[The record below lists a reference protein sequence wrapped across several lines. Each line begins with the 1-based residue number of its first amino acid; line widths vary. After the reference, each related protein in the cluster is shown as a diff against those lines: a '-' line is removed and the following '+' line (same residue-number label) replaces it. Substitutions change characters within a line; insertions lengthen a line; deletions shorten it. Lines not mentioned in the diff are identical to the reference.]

1 MWTDSKLIK
10 SLMFSVLFGAAGTV
24 VAAIPTSPETM
35 VVQQGNKV
43 SGLVSDDMGPVA
55 GASVVVKGTSV
66 GTITDTDGRFS
77 LDNVRRGSVIVIS
90 FVGLATQEIT

>member
-66 GTITDTDGRFS
+66 GTIPIPTAD
-77 LDNVRRGSVIVIS
+77 
-90 FVGLATQEIT
+90 LAWIMSGGDRLL

>member
-43 SGLVSDDMGPVA
+43 SGLVSDDMGSLYLSGRGNSPQ
-55 GASVVVKGTSV
+55 GS
-66 GTITDTDGRFS
+66 DGS
-77 LDNVRRGSVIVIS
+77 LTEVFYLMHDRSPTLS
-90 FVGLATQEIT
+90 FF